1 MKMPPERKDCYEC
14 EHCVYLGEGGYM
26 CDLTNDIVIEDWQ
39 PDDAFYHCGGK
50 KFESQ
55 EETEMELNTERNTET
70 LLRIVAENPTLPIVA
85 MVDSDVVYEDYGRW
99 LASIG
104 SVSVGEYACYNERY
118 YDEREEFKED
128 YYDHNDEVLCEKFG
142 YDPRLNEVAL
152 EQGKI
157 TIEQYNANKKS
168 EATLESYLN
177 EVAERAFSKAIII
190 NIDTPNEVDYKEFKG
205 EENDK

>member
-1 MKMPPERKDCYEC
+1 
-14 EHCVYLGEGGYM
+14 
-26 CDLTNDIVIEDWQ
+26 
-39 PDDAFYHCGGK
+39 
-50 KFESQ
+50 
-55 EETEMELNTERNTET
+55 MELNTERNTET

-104 SVSVGEYACYNERY
+104 SISVGEYACYNERY
-118 YDEREEFKED
+118 YDDREEFKEG
-128 YYDHNDEVLCEKFG
+128 YYNQNDDALCEMFG
-142 YDPRLNEVAL
+142 YCPMRNEHAL
-152 EQGKI
+152 QTRGI
-157 TIEQYNANKKS
+157 TREQYDSNKES
-168 EATLESYLN
+168 EDALNRYLD